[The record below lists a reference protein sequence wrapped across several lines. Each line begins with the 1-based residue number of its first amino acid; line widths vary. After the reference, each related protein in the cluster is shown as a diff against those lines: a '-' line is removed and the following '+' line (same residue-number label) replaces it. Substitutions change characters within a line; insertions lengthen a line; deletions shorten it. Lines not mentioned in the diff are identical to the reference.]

1 MTELNRS
8 QLDWLRHN
16 VASFAPCEAAWQRA
30 AGYWPSYSRAALDAM
45 PDPELAEAHE
55 RATERGDL
63 MLATEI
69 EAAQADRVTTNHHQ
83 GDTK

>member
-1 MTELNRS
+1 MSELSRS
-8 QLDWLRHN
+8 QLDWLRRN

-45 PDPELAEAHE
+45 PDPELAEAYD
-55 RATERGDL
+55 RAIDRGDL

-69 EAAQADRVTTNHHQ
+69 EAAQAARVP
-83 GDTK
+83 

>member
-8 QLDWLRHN
+8 QLDWLRHH
-16 VASFAPCEAAWQRA
+16 VAAFAPCEAAWQRA
-30 AGYWPSYSRAALDAM
+30 AGNWPTYSRAALQAM
-45 PDPELAEAHE
+45 PNPELAEAYD

-69 EAAQADRVTTNHHQ
+69 EAVQAERV
-83 GDTK
+83 

>member
-16 VASFAPCEAAWQRA
+16 VGSFALSEAAWQRA
-30 AGYWPSYSRAALDAM
+30 AGNWPTYSRAALDAM
-45 PDPELAEAHE
+45 PDPELAEAHD
-55 RATERGDL
+55 RATDRGDL

-69 EAAQADRVTTNHHQ
+69 EAAQAARVGHV
-83 GDTK
+83 

>member
-8 QLDWLRHN
+8 QLDWLRRH
-16 VASFAPCEAAWQRA
+16 VISFAPCEAAWQRA

-63 MLATEI
+63 MLAAEI
-69 EAAQADRVTTNHHQ
+69 EAAQAARLGHV
-83 GDTK
+83 

>member
-1 MTELNRS
+1 MTALTRS

-16 VASFAPCEAAWQRA
+16 VGSFAPCEAAWQRA
-30 AGYWPSYSRAALDAM
+30 AGNWPSYSRAALDAM
-45 PDPELAEAHE
+45 PDPELDQAHE

-63 MLATEI
+63 MLAAEI
-69 EAAQADRVTTNHHQ
+69 EAAQADRVTTNHNQ

>member
-1 MTELNRS
+1 MELNRS
-8 QLDWLRHN
+8 QLDWLRHH
-16 VASFAPCEAAWQRA
+16 VASFAPCEAGWQRA

-55 RATERGDL
+55 RATDRGDL

-69 EAAQADRVTTNHHQ
+69 EAAQLARLHHHV
-83 GDTK
+83 

>member
-8 QLDWLRHN
+8 QLDWLRHH

-45 PDPELAEAHE
+45 DDVELCEAHE
-55 RATERGDL
+55 RAERRGDL
-63 MLATEI
+63 MLTAEI
-69 EAAQADRVTTNHHQ
+69 QAIQAERVTANHHQ